1 MPALQDNDVSLRNFR
16 SSVFANSNWSCL
28 FNFCSRSSLKSAT
41 DLPDGAA
48 DSRCMTLCAHCTC
61 ILTMCLRQLSTSDW
75 KQESQLSLTNRTTH
89 LSKWNDVADLT
100 SVIKIR
106 LKKLIPRIRPFKV
119 TQGHWNRHGSIRHL
133 WFPISLVFYSNFVR
147 KTRRFWDIRLQ
158 KCRDLENRVRSPS
171 RSLEI

>member
-106 LKKLIPRIRPFKV
+106 LKKIDSSHPAF
-119 TQGHWNRHGSIRHL
+119 QGHSR
-133 WFPISLVFYSNFVR
+133 SLEPTRTMFYSNFVR